1 MASSRSV
8 LSTGNGV
15 ATASGHRLPERQ
27 VNNASQASD
36 LKLWLEDA
44 LQRTAMLVVAG
55 YRADFDREVRSGQH

>member
-1 MASSRSV
+1 
-8 LSTGNGV
+8 
-15 ATASGHRLPERQ
+15 